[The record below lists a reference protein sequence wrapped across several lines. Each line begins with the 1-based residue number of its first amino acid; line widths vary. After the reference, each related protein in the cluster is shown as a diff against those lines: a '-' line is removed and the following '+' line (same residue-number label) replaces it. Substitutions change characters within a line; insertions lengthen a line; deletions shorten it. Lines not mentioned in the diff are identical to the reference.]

1 MPLLQVRNFPED
13 IYEKIKLEAKR
24 ENRTIT
30 QQTVVLIKRGL
41 DKEDSSRERMMQAL
55 ERTRNRI
62 VPEDAQKIDF
72 VQWIREDRAR

>member
-13 IYEKIKLEAKR
+13 IYEKIKREAKR

-41 DKEDSSRERMMQAL
+41 GEKDSSRERMMRAL
-55 ERTRNRI
+55 EKTKNM
-62 VPEDAQKIDF
+62 VVSEEAKKIDV
-72 VQWIREDRAR
+72 VQWMREDRAR